1 MVLFFFIKIFVGR
14 ISYSDLAKLIRLS
27 SGTLTLYQ
35 DYKYNSGSD
44 SAYKNGI
51 TISKTM
57 TIDGNGHTIDGSST
71 ATIFNVA
78 ADNVI
83 IKNFKFN

>member
-1 MVLFFFIKIFVGR
+1 
-14 ISYSDLAKLIRLS
+14 
-27 SGTLTLYQ
+27 
-35 DYKYNSGSD
+35 
-44 SAYKNGI
+44 
-51 TISKTM
+51 M